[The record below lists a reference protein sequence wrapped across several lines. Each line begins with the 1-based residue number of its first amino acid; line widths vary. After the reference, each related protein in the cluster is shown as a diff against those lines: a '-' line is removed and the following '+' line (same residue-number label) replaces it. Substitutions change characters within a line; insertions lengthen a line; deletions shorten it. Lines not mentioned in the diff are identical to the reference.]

1 MRRLQLVHTARRF
14 TSTFS
19 REATNLG
26 ARRWEKEPLS
36 EVLRVLP
43 TKFGEVRIAADAI
56 FEVVLRLAMAR
67 EVDGLG
73 LRMQIHHEGNDR
85 CGEIAA
91 NVVRNVALAVVLV
104 DLHDLLKQLGHL
116 GLIFLPGLLREK
128 EILIAGHGF
137 AAESGQ
143 QVLLGTGTFELHRND
158 LLNKI

>member
-104 DLHDLLKQLGHL
+104 DLHDAVHGVFLLFEIVVARESSDQPTQTCSSGTAHGSHSPSLPAGGH
-116 GLIFLPGLLREK
+116 IPYTR
-128 EILIAGHGF
+128 
-137 AAESGQ
+137 
-143 QVLLGTGTFELHRND
+143 
-158 LLNKI
+158 